1 VTQRTSP
8 RRGPIIVFGLMFDL
22 PYAGI
27 VMQFLHYLRG
37 LRALGWD
44 VWYVEDSLSWPYDP
58 AARIPCVDPV
68 AGIDRVARALAD
80 HGFGDRWVYR
90 CAIPDVRCFG
100 AGEAVLAELY
110 RHVEVALNVTGAQE
124 IRDEQAR
131 IPGLVYV
138 QSDPFGAQVDVDNGL
153 DWARRQLAAHCAHF
167 TFGELVGTAG
177 SVVPTVGFRWF
188 PTRQPVALELWP
200 VRTPGDR
207 YTTVTTWRNDTKHR
221 VWRGD
226 TYYWTK
232 DREFL
237 AFVDLPR
244 HTSAALELAIDGMPE
259 EAILLQGRGWHLVG
273 RPELA
278 VDVTSYRDYILASR
292 GEFTVARDQFVR
304 PRTGWFSDRSACY
317 LAAGRPVVTQDTGFG
332 EVLPTG
338 RGLFAF
344 STVEEAASALAEVEA
359 DPGGH
364 AAAARAIAE
373 EYFSADKVLASLLDR
388 AGL

>member
-68 AGIDRVARALAD
+68 AGIDRVARVLAD

-259 EAILLQGRGWHLVG
+259 EAPLLQGRGWHLVG
-273 RPELA
+273 SPELA

>member
-58 AARIPCVDPV
+58 AARIPGVDPV
-68 AGIDRVARALAD
+68 AGIDRVARVLAD

-344 STVEEAASALAEVEA
+344 STVEEAAGALAEVEA

-373 EYFSADKVLASLLDR
+373 DYFSADKVLASLLDR

>member
-58 AARIPCVDPV
+58 AARIPSVDPV